1 MRTAWILALAGS
13 LVACGPASAPPP
25 DAPPVEV
32 EDPAVP
38 AAVDTAPLPSPYEVV
53 ETQPEEKDFTALA
66 GYPEGWHVSY
76 GWPGEYPAGF
86 VVLDPGVSVDGR
98 ARPNKGEPAT
108 VSCALPQFANYQ
120 IWNRARVEGDEL
132 DFIVATKVQTITLS
146 VDANIEYPT
155 DNGMQMLELKAGD
168 TLSYL
173 RYLGEGFA
181 IFGFDGGEYDF
192 NEAELRDIS
201 DLASATITED
211 QWVDVPCKEGH
222 RAWLLYDE
230 VIAEDSIVPSPIVGY
245 GDAYDIDP
253 DEVEQ
258 VRSEGLEREAFEN
271 APLDEMTGD

>member
-1 MRTAWILALAGS
+1 M
-13 LVACGPASAPPP
+13 P
-25 DAPPVEV
+25 DSEPIA
-32 EDPAVP
+32 
-38 AAVDTAPLPSPYEVV
+38 SPYEVT
-53 ETQPEEKDFTALA
+53 ESAPDDTDYAALA
-66 GYPEGWHVSY
+66 GYPDTWYVSY